1 LQQSRTRDVP
11 PERFAPGSV
20 GIIQIPEEQAI
31 MAKKFDPAPID
42 KHAEDPKRAR
52 DADRKID
59 KDLDEGLKGSFP
71 GSDPVSAAQPVKSR
85 PDANPTIV
93 EDGEHGPAGA
103 KHPK

>member
-1 LQQSRTRDVP
+1 
-11 PERFAPGSV
+11 
-20 GIIQIPEEQAI
+20 
-31 MAKKFDPAPID
+31 MAKKFDPAPAD
-42 KHAEDPKRAR
+42 KHADDPKRAR
-52 DADRKID
+52 DADKKID

-103 KHPK
+103 KHSK

>member
-1 LQQSRTRDVP
+1 
-11 PERFAPGSV
+11 
-20 GIIQIPEEQAI
+20 
-31 MAKKFDPAPID
+31 MAKKFDPAPAD

-52 DADRKID
+52 DADKKID

-93 EDGEHGPAGA
+93 EDGERGPAGA